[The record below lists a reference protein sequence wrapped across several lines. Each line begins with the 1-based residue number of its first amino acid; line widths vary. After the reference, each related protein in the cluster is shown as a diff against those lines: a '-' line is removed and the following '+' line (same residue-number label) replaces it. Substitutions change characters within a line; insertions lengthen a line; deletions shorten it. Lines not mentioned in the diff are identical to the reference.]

1 MKKNLIPWL
10 ALAILSLTSCGGNT
24 TSLSSLLSS
33 NGGSASSNA
42 SSTPS
47 SQSRD
52 LDGYNLVWSDEFDGT
67 ELDTSYWS
75 YDLGASGW
83 GNQELEY
90 YNQDNAV
97 VENGVLTITGKKETY
112 RNANYTSSRIK
123 TVGKAY
129 TTYGRIEARIKL
141 SAQNAMWPAFWMMPE
156 ENTSWPY
163 SGEIDIMEN
172 KGSDAYTTTSA
183 LHYLNGNQ
191 QGDYQVGGYAFSQRN
206 KEGTIEDWH
215 TYYVVWDADE
225 FNFYVDDHLKL
236 TVPKRT
242 WHPAGGKAYTS
253 DDDFPFNKNF
263 YVILNLAIGGTFDGG
278 REPDADFVSA
288 EMQVDYVRMYQFK

>member
-1 MKKNLIPWL
+1 MELI
-10 ALAILSLTSCGGNT
+10 
-24 TSLSSLLSS
+24 
-33 NGGSASSNA
+33 
-42 SSTPS
+42 
-47 SQSRD
+47 D
-52 LDGYNLVWSDEFDGT
+52 
-67 ELDTSYWS
+67 
-75 YDLGASGW
+75 
-83 GNQELEY
+83 
-90 YNQDNAV
+90 DNALRAV
-97 VENGVLTITGKKETY
+97 YDKGAAIGHNGNIAHIDRLLTHFHIVFLDE
-112 RNANYTSSRIK
+112 AD
-123 TVGKAY
+123 
-129 TTYGRIEARIKL
+129 GR
-141 SAQNAMWPAFWMMPE
+141 AQR
-156 ENTSWPY
+156 